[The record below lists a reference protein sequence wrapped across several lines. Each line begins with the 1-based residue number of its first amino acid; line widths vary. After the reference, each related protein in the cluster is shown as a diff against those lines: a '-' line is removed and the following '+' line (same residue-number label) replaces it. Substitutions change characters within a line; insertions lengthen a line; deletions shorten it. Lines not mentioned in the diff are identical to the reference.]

1 LIIPAVFYI
10 VVLGA
15 GFDLDTLRRDGWL
28 FEVARSE
35 EKWYR
40 FYTYF
45 GAFHRCPRIPFTDR
59 A

>member
-1 LIIPAVFYI
+1 LIIPVLFYLVI
-10 VVLGA
+10 FGA

-35 EKWYR
+35 EKWYQ

-45 GAFHRCPRIPFTDR
+45 GASHLFPNIPFTYH

>member
-1 LIIPAVFYI
+1 MFYI
-10 VVLGA
+10 VVLGI
-15 GFDLDTLRRDGWL
+15 GFDLDTLRQDGWL

-40 FYTYF
+40 FYAYF
-45 GAFHRCPRIPFTDR
+45 GVFYRHVRNPFTYR